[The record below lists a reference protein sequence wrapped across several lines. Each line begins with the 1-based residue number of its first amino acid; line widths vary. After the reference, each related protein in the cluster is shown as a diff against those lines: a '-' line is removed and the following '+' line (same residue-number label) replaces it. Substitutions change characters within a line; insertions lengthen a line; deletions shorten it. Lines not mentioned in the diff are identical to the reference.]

1 MQRLHWE
8 SGALAR
14 SGTVSSRLHYNICAG
29 AGMGWGGAVVSLS
42 SLFNFRVGG
51 LCLKRYVIYR
61 QVSHQK
67 GKNHSTS
74 SKY

>member
-51 LCLKRYVIYR
+51 LCL
-61 QVSHQK
+61 
-67 GKNHSTS
+67 
-74 SKY
+74 